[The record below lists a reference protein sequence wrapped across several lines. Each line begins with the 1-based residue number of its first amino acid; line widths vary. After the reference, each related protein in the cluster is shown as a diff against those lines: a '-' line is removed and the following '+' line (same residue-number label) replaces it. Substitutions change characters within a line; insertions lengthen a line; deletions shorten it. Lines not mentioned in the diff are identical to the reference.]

1 MSAISPDDVRR
12 FILDHLAQQLRMQGR
27 SMPEDIPDDYD
38 LMLSGLIDS
47 LDLLELMTVLAEHC
61 GGEIDFEAIN
71 PDQMT
76 ILGPLSR
83 YVAEEAARS

>member
-1 MSAISPDDVRR
+1 MSSIGADDVRR
-12 FILDHLAQQLRMQGR
+12 FILEHLAEQLRVQGR
-27 SMPEDIPDDYD
+27 SLPTDLPDDYD

-47 LDLLELMTVLAEHC
+47 LDLLELMTALAEHC
-61 GGEIDFEAIN
+61 GGEIDFEAID

-83 YVAEEAARS
+83 FVAEEAARS

>member
-1 MSAISPDDVRR
+1 VSSIGPDDVRR
-12 FILDHLAQQLRMQGR
+12 FILEHLAQQLHSQGR
-27 SMPEDIPDDYD
+27 SLPADLPDDYD

-47 LDLLELMTVLAEHC
+47 LDLLELMTALGDHC
-61 GGEIDFEAIN
+61 GGEIDFEAID

>member
-1 MSAISPDDVRR
+1 MGADDVRR
-12 FILDHLAQQLRMQGR
+12 FILAHLAEQLRVQGR
-27 SMPEDIPDDYD
+27 SLPTDLPDDYD

-47 LDLLELMTVLAEHC
+47 LDLLELMTALAEHC
-61 GGEIDFEAIN
+61 GGEIDFEAID

-83 YVAEEAARS
+83 FVAEEAARS

>member
-1 MSAISPDDVRR
+1 VSSIGADDVRR
-12 FILDHLAQQLRMQGR
+12 FILEHLAEQLRVQGR
-27 SMPEDIPDDYD
+27 SLPTDLPDDYD

-47 LDLLELMTVLAEHC
+47 LDLLELMTALAEHC
-61 GGEIDFEAIN
+61 GGEIDFEAID

-83 YVAEEAARS
+83 FVAEEAARS